1 MGISRY
7 RWANNSNG
15 FAIFE
20 TDHFSKY
27 VVVGVSEHKAD
38 GGLPTGIIVVIVIIV
53 ILILGVGAFAIWW
66 FSIEKKSFSDLVEMV
81 KKNLRTIGKKEPVA
95 NSAELDD
102 ESPPDSESQ
111 DQ

>member
-1 MGISRY
+1 MNVRTVHSLQAVY
-7 RWANNSNG
+7 
-15 FAIFE
+15 
-20 TDHFSKY
+20 
-27 VVVGVSEHKAD
+27 
-38 GGLPTGIIVVIVIIV
+38 LP
-53 ILILGVGAFAIWW
+53 LWW

-102 ESPPDSESQ
+102 ESPADSKSQ